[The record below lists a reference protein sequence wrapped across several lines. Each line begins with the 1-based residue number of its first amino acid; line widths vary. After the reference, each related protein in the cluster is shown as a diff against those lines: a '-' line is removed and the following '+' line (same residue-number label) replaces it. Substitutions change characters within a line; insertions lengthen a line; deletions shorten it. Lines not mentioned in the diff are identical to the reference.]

1 MSGRPNRI
9 RGAPAPPSQWPSIA
23 ATLVGWWCKVLR
35 PCRSPSRIWSGAR
48 AEISPIAMEKEI
60 FEYSGKRPLS
70 RYHALMPAT
79 TKEVVR
85 NVAVTMRIRRKGKD
99 GLKTMAAQSVGK
111 YRPSR
116 ISKPAGVCIQLLA
129 ERIQKDEI
137 SVPSA
142 TMEAAKSGEE
152 VHAARNAVAAEQQD
166 AEERRLQEEGGDD
179 L

>member
-1 MSGRPNRI
+1 M
-9 RGAPAPPSQWPSIA
+9 
-23 ATLVGWWCKVLR
+23 
-35 PCRSPSRIWSGAR
+35 
-48 AEISPIAMEKEI
+48 
-60 FEYSGKRPLS
+60 S

-85 NVAVTMRIRRKGKD
+85 NDAVTMCMRRKGKD

-111 YRPSR
+111 NRPSR

-142 TMEAAKSGEE
+142 TMEAAKKCMPRGTRSRPNSRMP
-152 VHAARNAVAAEQQD
+152 RNAASRKKAVTTSYWISGP
-166 AEERRLQEEGGDD
+166 RT
-179 L
+179 